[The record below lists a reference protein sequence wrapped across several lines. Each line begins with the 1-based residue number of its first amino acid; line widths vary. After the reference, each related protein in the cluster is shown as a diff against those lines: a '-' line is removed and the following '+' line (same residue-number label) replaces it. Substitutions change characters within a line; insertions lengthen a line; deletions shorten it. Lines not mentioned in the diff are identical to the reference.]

1 MFVVSSTFEPLGR
14 WSSLSSSR
22 IPALRFF
29 FFPHVAVSLLFLSSA
44 FGSAVH
50 FSQIFHVVF
59 FNGNHPHMLCCR
71 HCVVYSRFLALFSH
85 QPF

>member
-22 IPALRFF
+22 IPALRVV
-29 FFPHVAVSLLFLSSA
+29 FFPHVAAVSLLFLSSA

-59 FNGNHPHMLCCR
+59 F
-71 HCVVYSRFLALFSH
+71 
-85 QPF
+85 